1 MHRIV
6 CSAFLI
12 VMVNFIIAQ
21 ELPTKINNYN
31 FQTVKLVDRTGVKN
45 QNKSGTCWIFST
57 HSFLESELMRMG
69 KGEFN
74 LSEMYIA
81 RAGYL
86 ERGENYVRRQGSTAF
101 GQGAENHD
109 VMRIIDEYGLVP
121 EEAYAGYPDG
131 QDKPI
136 HGEMESVLKAM
147 VEAMVKLPD
156 GKLSPNWKKVYQG
169 AVDGYFGTPPAN
181 FTFKGKSYTPQSF
194 AGSLGINSGDYI
206 ALTSFTHHPMNKPFI
221 LEVADNWSNGMFY
234 NISMDELVN
243 SVDQAIKSG
252 YSVLWATD
260 VSEKTFSAKNGLAI
274 NPYMAWEDMSDT
286 ERDSLWKAPHPEKFV
301 TQEERQLG
309 FENLSTT
316 DDHGMHIVGIMKDQ
330 NGTEYYVVK
339 NSWGAAINKT
349 TGGYIYVS
357 KAYFRNKT
365 MSVMLNKNALNKD
378 LKAKLGL

>member
-1 MHRIV
+1 
-6 CSAFLI
+6 
-12 VMVNFIIAQ
+12 
-21 ELPTKINNYN
+21 
-31 FQTVKLVDRTGVKN
+31 
-45 QNKSGTCWIFST
+45 
-57 HSFLESELMRMG
+57 
-69 KGEFN
+69 
-74 LSEMYIA
+74 
-81 RAGYL
+81 
-86 ERGENYVRRQGSTAF
+86 
-101 GQGAENHD
+101 
-109 VMRIIDEYGLVP
+109 
-121 EEAYAGYPDG
+121 
-131 QDKPI
+131 
-136 HGEMESVLKAM
+136 
-147 VEAMVKLPD
+147 
-156 GKLSPNWKKVYQG
+156 
-169 AVDGYFGTPPAN
+169 
-181 FTFKGKSYTPQSF
+181 
-194 AGSLGINSGDYI
+194 
-206 ALTSFTHHPMNKPFI
+206 
-221 LEVADNWSNGMFY
+221 MFY
-234 NISMDELVN
+234 NIALDELVN